1 MQTSSIA
8 STQHRHGQVWAPRLS
23 RDLAA
28 VILFCLLGLTL
39 SAAWIGF
46 LGGAEI
52 VGAGLA
58 HIG

>member
-8 STQHRHGQVWAPRLS
+8 STQHRHGLVWAPRLS

-39 SAAWIGF
+39 SAAWIAF

-52 VGAGLA
+52 VGANLA